1 MAQKMKKWGGDF
13 SRKSLKGRLL
23 DDLDFSNSRFV
34 QTHMQQ
40 IVLRDSW
47 VNTANLQEAQLQ
59 DADLRRATF
68 IGSDLRE
75 AILDGA
81 RMEEVDASRA
91 NFGDASL
98 ANVSLVSATLR
109 YCDFGGTDFTG
120 ADLTGA
126 DLKYAFGYTAEQLSA
141 ARSLYATA
149 GIAPPIED
157 ELRRN
162 HPNLFDVPA
171 GWEQSDGQTA
181 PKFAPRRWTFQT
193 LASLFTRPKHKEQSL

>member
-1 MAQKMKKWGGDF
+1 MAQKMKKWGADY

-75 AILDGA
+75 ANLDGA
-81 RMEEVDASRA
+81 RMEDVDASRA

-98 ANVSLVSATLR
+98 VNVSLVSACLR
-109 YCDFGGTDFTG
+109 YCDFSGADFTG
-120 ADLTGA
+120 ADLTSA
-126 DLKYAFGYTAEQLSA
+126 DLKFAFGYTAEQLSA
-141 ARSLYATA
+141 ARSLYAAT
-149 GIAPPIED
+149 GIAPPIEA
-157 ELRRN
+157 ELRLSY
-162 HPNLFDVPA
+162 PNLFDVPA
-171 GWEQSDGQTA
+171 GWEQSKGRAA
-181 PKFAPRRWTFQT
+181 PKSAPRRWTLQT
-193 LASLFTRPKHKEQSL
+193 LASFFTRPKHKEQSL

>member
-1 MAQKMKKWGGDF
+1 MAQKMKKWGVNY

-75 AILDGA
+75 ANLDGA
-81 RMEEVDASRA
+81 RMEDVDASRA

-98 ANVSLVSATLR
+98 VNVSLVSACLR
-109 YCDFGGTDFTG
+109 YCDFSGADFSG
-120 ADLTGA
+120 ADLTSA
-126 DLKYAFGYTAEQLSA
+126 DLKFAFGYTAGQLSA
-141 ARSLYATA
+141 ARSLYATT
-149 GIAPPIED
+149 GIAPLIEA
-157 ELRRN
+157 ELRLSY
-162 HPNLFDVPA
+162 PNLFDVPA
-171 GWEQSDGQTA
+171 GWEQSKGRAA
-181 PKFAPRRWTFQT
+181 PKSAPRRWTLRT
-193 LASLFTRPKHKEQSL
+193 LASFFTRPKHKEQSL